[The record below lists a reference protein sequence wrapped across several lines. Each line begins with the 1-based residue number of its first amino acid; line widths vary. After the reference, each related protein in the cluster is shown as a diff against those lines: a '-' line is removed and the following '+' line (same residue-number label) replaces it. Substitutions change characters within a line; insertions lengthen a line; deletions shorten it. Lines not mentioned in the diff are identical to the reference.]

1 MRYLIVGTCSLI
13 VTVFIHQSCNK
24 YKNTSWAYTITYV
37 YTNLSGV
44 NVIIEAYQ
52 KEAGRQPILGQK
64 WDLPNAKTIQFE
76 PLRTEAA
83 GPEPFDFDDDYDKGV
98 RYDFVVIRFDNEK
111 CLHYGRKY
119 IPKNRDIF
127 LREHYLEYEMR
138 LNKSKK
144 HDAPY
149 YNSHDFTL
157 TWIFTSEDVAQAVDC
172 DRL

>member
-1 MRYLIVGTCSLI
+1 MRYLIIGICSLV
-13 VTVFIHQSCNK
+13 VTVCIHQSCNQ

-52 KEAGRQPILGQK
+52 KEAGRQFILGQK
-64 WDLPNAKTIQFE
+64 WDVPNEKSIEFE
-76 PLRTEAA
+76 PRTNDGG
-83 GPEPFDFDDDYDKGV
+83 GPEPFNFRSNFGPTYDS
-98 RYDFVVIRFDNEK
+98 VVIRFDNEK

-119 IPKNRDIF
+119 IPKTRDIF

-157 TWIFTSEDVAQAVDC
+157 TWIFTPEDVAQAVNC
-172 DRL
+172 DMF

>member
-1 MRYLIVGTCSLI
+1 MNSSLVGVIPLISS
-13 VTVFIHQSCNK
+13 VFICYSCS
-24 YKNTSWAYTITYV
+24 NTSWAYTITYA
-37 YTNLSGV
+37 YKNLSG
-44 NVIIEAYQ
+44 IHLTMEAYQ
-52 KEAGRQPILGQK
+52 IKEVHQPSILGQK

-76 PLRTEAA
+76 PLRTQAA

-98 RYDFVVIRFDNEK
+98 RYDSVVIRFDNKK
-111 CLHYGRKY
+111 CLNYTRSVDN
-119 IPKNRDIF
+119 NRNL
-127 LREHYLEYEMR
+127 LRRESYLGYEMR

-157 TWIFTSEDVAQAVDC
+157 TWIFTPEDVAQAVDC